1 MIDAA
6 ELIDNT
12 FLRQFQMD
20 VQGELATIEYSLQD
34 RKIFLTKLVVPEN
47 ADDNEFVEDFLR
59 LVKCL
64 LHWPSFL

>member
-20 VQGELATIEYSLQD
+20 VEGELATIEYSL
-34 RKIFLTKLVVPEN
+34 KTEKF
-47 ADDNEFVEDFLR
+47 
-59 LVKCL
+59 
-64 LHWPSFL
+64 S